1 MTSMDD
7 KLVNEAKNSF
17 FDKYGIEIH
26 NLGYSLAA
34 GVMSIG
40 DSLGI
45 MAMIQDPFERGIEHD
60 IMKKIGEII
69 PERYTFQEIEIP
81 VAVRYSEH
89 IFKL

>member
-1 MTSMDD
+1 MPTLDQNLMTR
-7 KLVNEAKNSF
+7 AKNQF
-17 FDKYGIEIH
+17 FSKYGIEIH